1 MASCKNSGFRF
12 SSKING
18 LSKFVLEYTEY
29 RSVADSTELLIP
41 LFNALMTI
49 FIDDRPIHLKG
60 TKQAAKLQD
69 EAVAN
74 QLEYD
79 RIIDARLDGLKLQ
92 ALKGHLMVLNATP
105 GTVEKLVSLLNNY
118 NVSELNSVT
127 LVAVEKK
134 AVEEKFKSLFKV
146 VKAAGGVVFKGDK
159 MLLIF
164 RRGKWDLPKGKLDDG
179 ESSRIAAVREVE
191 EETGV
196 KAALEHRICTT
207 WHTYT
212 LNGNRILKRTK
223 WYQMACLDDANTT
236 PQTAEDIERL
246 EWMDAKKT
254 ALAMTNSFSS
264 IRFVIDS
271 VNEKVNE

>member
-1 MASCKNSGFRF
+1 
-12 SSKING
+12 
-18 LSKFVLEYTEY
+18 
-29 RSVADSTELLIP
+29 
-41 LFNALMTI
+41 MTI

-60 TKQAAKLQD
+60 AKQAAKLQG

-79 RIIDARLDGLKLQ
+79 RIIDARLDGLKLN
-92 ALKGHLMVLNATP
+92 ALKGHLLVLNATP

-134 AVEEKFKSLFKV
+134 AVEEKFKSLYKV

-179 ESSRIAAVREVE
+179 ESSRVAAVREVE

-196 KAALEHRICTT
+196 KAALENRICTT

-212 LNGNRILKRTK
+212 LNGSRILKRTK
-223 WYQMACLDDANTT
+223 WYQMACLDDSGMT
-236 PQTAEDIERL
+236 PQVDEDIEQIA
-246 EWMDAKKT
+246 WMDAKKT

>member
-1 MASCKNSGFRF
+1 
-12 SSKING
+12 
-18 LSKFVLEYTEY
+18 
-29 RSVADSTELLIP
+29 
-41 LFNALMTI
+41 MTI

-60 TKQAAKLQD
+60 AKQATRLQD
-69 EAVAN
+69 EAAAN

-79 RIIDARLDGLKLQ
+79 LIIDARLDGLKLN
-92 ALKGHLMVLNATP
+92 ALKGHLLVLNATP
-105 GTVEKLVSLLNNY
+105 GTVEKLVGLLNNY

-179 ESSRIAAVREVE
+179 ESSRVAAVREVE

-212 LNGNRILKRTK
+212 LNGSRILKRTK
-223 WYQMACLDDANTT
+223 WYQMACLDDSQMT
-236 PQTAEDIERL
+236 PQTDEDIDRI

-271 VNEKVNE
+271 VNEQVNG